1 MSDLLMTVETLRE
14 LIEANRD
21 IIFLDV
27 RNPMAWSTSDIQL
40 QPSLRIATGLV
51 DDYLDE
57 LDKSST
63 IVAYCT

>member
-1 MSDLLMTVETLRE
+1 MSDILMTVETLRE
-14 LIEANRD
+14 LIETNED
-21 IIFLDV
+21 IVFLDV

-40 QPSLRIATGLV
+40 RPSLRIATGLV

-57 LDKSST
+57 LNKSST

>member
-1 MSDLLMTVETLRE
+1 MSSILITAEALRE
-14 LIEANRD
+14 LLETKAD
-21 IIFLDV
+21 VLFLDV

-40 QPSLRIATGLV
+40 CPSLRIATGLV

-57 LDKSST
+57 LDDSLT